1 MIEWLTMDDGFLER
15 WARDTGDFVS
25 NTAVVSR
32 IQGDFREPFLGG
44 QNHYAAFAEMAR
56 GIDGRLTQ
64 GTDQAI
70 EGLFQEALTAYVEG
84 EKTKEQAIADFRT
97 QAASLLGL

>member
-1 MIEWLTMDDGFLER
+1 
-15 WARDTGDFVS
+15 
-25 NTAVVSR
+25 
-32 IQGDFREPFLGG
+32 
-44 QNHYAAFAEMAR
+44 MAR

-84 EKTKEQAIADFRT
+84 EKTKDQALADFRT
-97 QAASLLGL
+97 QVSFQLGL

>member
-84 EKTKEQAIADFRT
+84 EKTKDQALADFRT
-97 QAASLLGL
+97 QVSFQLGL